1 MLQGWVQ
8 KTQKC
13 FIWGLFLLQYRA
25 KIEFFTYCSVLH
37 GLTLCFQRINK
48 SSQVKSQC
56 LQARV
61 VWSSSIC
68 MFKLVMSSN
77 VELHFSHLYVS
88 WACFAFLWTFK
99 PVSFFAIK
107 LQSSHLNRD
116 EMSVSC
122 EFSSSSYFYHPS
134 QPSLLAFLLV
144 HLFYFKCL

>member
-8 KTQKC
+8 KTKKM
-13 FIWGLFLLQYRA
+13 FYLGTFP
-25 KIEFFTYCSVLH
+25 EFFTHCSVQH

-68 MFKLVMSSN
+68 MFKLVLWSN
-77 VELHFSHLYVS
+77 AELHFWQSNDS
-88 WACFAFLWTFK
+88 WVCFAFLWTFK
-99 PVSFFAIK
+99 PVSFFAMK
-107 LQSSHLNRD
+107 LHSSHLTRD

-122 EFSSSSYFYHPS
+122 DFSSSDSFS
-134 QPSLLAFLLV
+134 SFSITVL
-144 HLFYFKCL
+144 